1 MDYDCDILIVG
12 AGLAGLY
19 CARELL
25 KHNPNQSVVVC
36 EKYKKVGGRAVTFH
50 KDGHQWEIGAGRISD
65 SHKMVLGLIK
75 EYGLHTVPIQSG
87 LNYREN
93 GLTEYEENHF
103 EPAIDIFLGPLQ
115 MLPHS
120 VLGTHTLKEVMLGV
134 YGPSKTQRWMDR
146 FPYHAEVVVMRA
158 DMALR
163 EFFSE
168 MKSHEGYFVCKEGLS
183 ALMEAMAADIQERGG
198 VVHTEYELI
207 DVSKGLAEFYSGST
221 SAVADAKASRGKD
234 KSARPKT
241 TISAKKIVLALHAS
255 ALRALPSLRGWAPL
269 KHVTM
274 SPLLRIY
281 AVFPGKAWFKGLTR
295 IVTTSPIRYFLP
307 MSEESGTAMISYTD
321 NVFAKHFMK
330 MDTELMEKE
339 VMKDLRELFPEREIP
354 DPTFFKAHPW
364 TDGVSY
370 WLPGNY
376 KPAQVSV
383 EALKPG
389 PGIYVC
395 GESFSLRQGWM
406 EGALEHAALLLRT
419 HFR

>member
-1 MDYDCDILIVG
+1 MASECDILIVG

-25 KHNPNQSVVVC
+25 KHNPNQTVMVC
-36 EKYKKVGGRAVTFH
+36 EKYKQVGGRAVTFH

-65 SHKMVLGLIK
+65 SHTMVLGLIR
-75 EYGLHTVPIQSG
+75 EYGLHTAPIKAGVQ
-87 LNYREN
+87 YREN
-93 GLTEYEENHF
+93 GSAAYEENHF
-103 EPAIDIFLGPLQ
+103 EPAIDVFLGPLQ

-120 VLGTHTLKEVMLGV
+120 VLGTQTLKEVLVGV
-134 YGPSKTQRWMDR
+134 YGPVVTQEWMDR

-183 ALMEAMAADIQERGG
+183 ALTEAMALDVRQRGG
-198 VVHTEYELI
+198 IIHTEYELI
-207 DVSKGLAEFYSGST
+207 DAHKGHAEFYNGSWK
-221 SAVADAKASRGKD
+221 DGKD
-234 KSARPKT
+234 RPKT
-241 TISAKKIVLALHAS
+241 SISAKKIVLALHAS
-255 ALRALPSLRGWAPL
+255 ALRALPSLKRWAPL

-274 SPLLRIY
+274 SPLMRIY
-281 AVFPGKAWFKGLTR
+281 AVFPPGKKGTWFKGLAR
-295 IVTTSPIRYFLP
+295 VVTTSPIRYFLP
-307 MSEESGTAMISYTD
+307 QDEKTGTAMVSYTD
-321 NVFAKHFMK
+321 NVFAKHYMK
-330 MDTELMEKE
+330 MDPKDRERE
-339 VMKDLRELFPEREIP
+339 VVQDLRELFPEKDIP

-370 WLPGNY
+370 WLPGHY
-376 KPAQVSV
+376 KPADVSV
-383 EALKPG
+383 AALTPS

-406 EGALEHAALLLRT
+406 EGALEHAALLLER

>member
-1 MDYDCDILIVG
+1 MAYECDILIVG

-25 KHNPNQSVVVC
+25 KHNPNKSVMIC

-50 KDGHQWEIGAGRISD
+50 KDGYQWEIGAGRISD
-65 SHKMVLGLIK
+65 SHTMVLGLIK
-75 EYGLHTVPIQSG
+75 EYGLHTSRIEPGIQ
-87 LNYREN
+87 YREN
-93 GLTEYEENHF
+93 GSTGYEENHF
-103 EPAIDIFLGPLQ
+103 EPAIDVFLGPLQ

-120 VLGTHTLKEVMLGV
+120 VLGTRTLKEVLVGV
-134 YGPSKTQRWMDR
+134 YGPSETQRWMDR

-168 MKSHEGYFVCKEGLS
+168 MKSHEGYFSCKEGLS
-183 ALMEAMAADIQERGG
+183 ALAEAMADDVLQRGG
-198 VVHTEYELI
+198 VVKMEYELI
-207 DVSKGLAEFYSGST
+207 DVHKGRAEFYCEST
-221 SAVADAKASRGKD
+221 
-234 KSARPKT
+234 KSKT
-241 TISAKKIVLALHAS
+241 DISAKKIVLALHAT
-255 ALRALPSLRGWAPL
+255 ALRALPSLKGWSPL

-274 SPLLRIY
+274 SPLMRIY
-281 AVFPGKAWFKGLTR
+281 AVFPSGKTGVWFKGLKR
-295 IVTTSPIRYFLP
+295 VVTTSPIRYFLP
-307 MSEESGTAMISYTD
+307 MSEETGTAMVSYTD
-321 NVFAKHFMK
+321 NVFAKHYMK
-330 MDTELMEKE
+330 MDPKEREKK
-339 VMKDLRELFPEREIP
+339 VMQDLRELFPERDIP

-370 WLPGNY
+370 WLPGHY
-376 KPAQVSV
+376 KPADVSV
-383 EALKPG
+383 AALKVG
-389 PGIYVC
+389 AGIYVC

>member
-19 CARELL
+19 CAREIL
-25 KHNPNQSVVVC
+25 KHNSNKSVMVC

-50 KDGHQWEIGAGRISD
+50 KDGMQWEIGAGRISD
-65 SHKMVLGLIK
+65 SHTMVLGLIR

-87 LNYREN
+87 LQYRET
-93 GLTEYEENHF
+93 GSAEYEENHF

-168 MKSHEGYFVCKEGLS
+168 MKSHEGYSVCKEGLS
-183 ALMEAMAADIQERGG
+183 ALTEAMVADIQKRGG
-198 VVHTEYELI
+198 IVHTEYELI
-207 DVSKGLAEFYSGST
+207 DAHKGRAEFYVGSWK
-221 SAVADAKASRGKD
+221 DGKD
-234 KSARPKT
+234 RPKT

-255 ALRALPSLRGWAPL
+255 ALRKLPSLRGWAPL

-274 SPLLRIY
+274 SPLMRIY
-281 AVFPGKAWFKGLTR
+281 AVFPFTGKAWFKGLTR
-295 IVTTSPIRYFLP
+295 VVTTSPIRYFLP
-307 MSEESGTAMISYTD
+307 MNEKTGTAMISYTD
-321 NVFAKHFMK
+321 NVFAKHYMK
-330 MDTELMEKE
+330 MDAKDMEKE
-339 VMKDLRELFPEREIP
+339 VMKDLRDLFPERDIP

-370 WLPGNY
+370 WLPGQY
-376 KPAQVSV
+376 RPADVS
-383 EALKPG
+383 EAVLNPFPG
-389 PGIYVC
+389 LYVC

-406 EGALEHAALLLRT
+406 EGALEHAALLLERYLT
-419 HFR
+419 S